1 MNTEL
6 LILFLVYLAII
17 IAIFLI
23 LRQVVCWYLKINISL
38 ELKEQEIANQETI
51 INLLKKIVKEEEQH
65 SNVSSDAI
73 IQKQLEFNEKEQSI
87 IQEIRLSLTANEIII
102 INKDTREIKKVE
114 KGAFV
119 PDAKKWVDII

>member
-1 MNTEL
+1 
-6 LILFLVYLAII
+6 VYLAII